1 MRVNSDLPIARE
13 KENIVELIRSNQVL
27 IVVGE
32 TGSGKTTQLPKILLQ
47 TGIGSNGAIVH
58 TQPRRIAAISIAKR
72 IAQEMGANLGKEIGY
87 SIRFDDRSSSGALLK
102 LVTDGLLLNELR
114 TDRYLN
120 KYSGLIIDEAHER
133 SLNIDLLLGYVKEVI
148 KRRPEFRVIVTSAT
162 ISGEQFSRFFDGAP
176 IIDVAGRSYPISIQY
191 CEPKEELL
199 EQIVDLIK
207 EIERQKSKLAPDILV
222 FFPGA
227 REISDAVEFL
237 RKRFAGQLEVL
248 ALYSRLSQSDQLRVF
263 ERKSSKRRVILT
275 TNIAET
281 SVTVPGIGFVIDL
294 GLARVN
300 RFSQRSKIQ
309 RLVTEEISQAN
320 ADQRAGRCGRLGPG
334 ICYRLYTEEV
344 YQNKPLFPDPE
355 IMRVNLAS
363 VLIQMRFLG
372 LGEPQNF
379 AFIDPPEKAALDSAQ
394 KLLIEL
400 RATKRKELTKL
411 GRKIARFPMDP
422 RLAASLISAPDFG
435 SLTELLTLVSFLSL
449 QDIRE
454 RPIEHA
460 HKADEAHQ
468 KFVDAR
474 SDFLTILKMWDWI
487 ETLKREES
495 KSSFKKTLKKNFLN
509 FRRTV
514 EWSET
519 RDQLARICK
528 TLGLKANTDKA
539 SYRAIHLPMIIGNLS
554 NLARLKDRTQ
564 YQGARNQS
572 LMIFPG
578 SGLFKKKHAW
588 IVSTEII
595 ETSRIYARD
604 AASIRPS
611 WVEQCS
617 KHLQKERFDDPHWSK
632 KRGEVMGYQTVS
644 LYGLVLAEKRR
655 KPLGNKDPKLC
666 REIFLDALVAGEL
679 LKVRS
684 FVLENKKL
692 LEEVQGVE
700 DKTRVG
706 GKGVNESDLLKFY
719 DSKIPEEIISES
731 QLARWLNEIEP
742 NVLRELYLDRE
753 DALTKLGGLPS
764 AELFPDHLVTGG
776 ISFALRYR
784 FAPGES
790 DDGVT
795 MEVPIGL
802 LSAVSDE
809 DLNWP
814 IPAFLSPTLE
824 SLLRS
829 LPREFRRKLQPM
841 EESVD
846 LLISQIHSRK
856 MYRRGRFIG
865 AIVEII
871 NDLFGWHL
879 ADSNFDQ
886 NRVGFELR
894 TGVRVLDEKNKEI
907 CFSKD
912 LKEIKDSL
920 YSTKGSGGNK
930 EKQQQGASDFEELG
944 LTRFPDR
951 KLEEQL
957 LVQTDVGP
965 KLFFPGLMSRVESL
979 NLVLFDDKVERDRE
993 VRRAFSC
1000 LALNYFESQRE
1011 KINRLV
1017 KANKSASLYYSTLGS
1032 IGDLQDLLSLATS
1045 WFCFFED
1052 QELPNNRQSFEK
1064 RLQDRKGDLLPIFDA
1079 VFASFETSLR
1089 LRHEIMAF
1097 VEQLDS
1103 PKLEETKRDLVSH
1116 VERLFPPTLLTN
1128 APRRYLVAIP
1138 RYLYGVQYR
1147 LERLNGRVLK
1157 DRKMFKDLQVLQAR
1171 FDHLVLS
1178 SPERGMAFGTVR
1190 MFLEELRLRTFCEG
1204 GERRF
1209 VDATSRDSEAASWKV
1224 SQKKVSE
1231 LMLQEERKAG
1241 LL

>member
-1 MRVNSDLPIARE
+1 M
-13 KENIVELIRSNQVL
+13 L

-32 TGSGKTTQLPKILLQ
+32 TGSGKTTQLPKILMQ
-47 TGIGSNGAIVH
+47 TGVGSNGAIAH

-72 IAQEMGANLGKEIGY
+72 IAQETGANLGKEIGY
-87 SIRFDDRSSSGALLK
+87 SIRFDDRSSSGALLR

-114 TDRYLN
+114 TDRYLD

-133 SLNIDLLLGYVKEVI
+133 SLNIDLLLGYVKEII

-191 CEPKEELL
+191 CEPKEEVL
-199 EQIVDLIK
+199 EQIADLVK
-207 EIERQKSKLAPDILV
+207 EIEKQKSKLAPDILV

-237 RKRFAGQLEVL
+237 RKRFAGRLEVL
-248 ALYSRLSQSDQLRVF
+248 ALYSRLSQSDQLKVF
-263 ERKSSKRRVILT
+263 ERKGSKRRVILT

-320 ADQRAGRCGRLGPG
+320 ADQRSGRCGRLGPG
-334 ICYRLYTEEV
+334 ICYRLYTEEI

-400 RATKRKELTKL
+400 RATKREELTKL
-411 GRKIARFPMDP
+411 GLKIARFPMDP

-460 HKADEAHQ
+460 RKADETHQ
-468 KFVDAR
+468 KFVDVR
-474 SDFLTILKMWDWI
+474 SDFLTILKMWNWI
-487 ETLKREES
+487 ETVKREGS
-495 KSSFKKTLKKNFLN
+495 KSAFKKTLKKNFLN

-528 TLGLKANTDKA
+528 TLGLKTNSDKA
-539 SYRAIHLPMIIGNLS
+539 SYRAVHLPMIIGNLS
-554 NLARLKDRTQ
+554 NLAKLKDRTQ

-595 ETSRIYARD
+595 ETSRVYARD

-611 WVEQCS
+611 WVEQYS
-617 KHLQKERFDDPHWSK
+617 RHLQKERFKDPYWSK
-632 KRGEVMGYQTVS
+632 KRGEVMAYQSIS
-644 LYGLVLAEKRR
+644 LYGLLLVEKRP
-655 KPLGNKDPKLC
+655 KPFGNRDSKVC

-684 FVLENKKL
+684 FILANKKL
-692 LEEVQGVE
+692 LEEVQGIE

-706 GKGVNESDLLKFY
+706 GKGINETDLLKFY

-731 QLARWLNEIEP
+731 QLVRWLDDIEP
-742 NVLRELYLDRE
+742 DILSELYLDRE
-753 DALTKLGGLPS
+753 DALTKLGGSPS
-764 AELFPDHLVTGG
+764 AELFPDHLAKGG
-776 ISFALRYR
+776 VSFSLSYR

-795 MEVPIGL
+795 MEVPFGL
-802 LSAVSDE
+802 LSAVSED

-814 IPAFLSPTLE
+814 ILAFLSPTLE

-829 LPREFRRKLQPM
+829 LPREFRRQLQPM
-841 EESVD
+841 EDSVD
-846 LLISQIHSRK
+846 MLIAQIHSRK

-865 AIVEII
+865 AVVEIV
-871 NDLFGWHL
+871 NDLFGWKL
-879 ADSNFDQ
+879 ADSSFDQ

-894 TGVRVLDEKNKEI
+894 TGIRVLDEKNNEI
-907 CFSKD
+907 CFGKD
-912 LKEIKDSL
+912 LKQVRDSL
-920 YSTKGSGGNK
+920 HLTKNSGGER
-930 EKQQQGASDFEELG
+930 EKRRLGVTNFEEVDLK
-944 LTRFPDR
+944 RFPDR
-951 KLEEQL
+951 KLEDEL

-965 KLFFPGLMSRVESL
+965 KLFFPGLVSRMESL
-979 NLVLFDDKVERDRE
+979 NLELFDDRIERDRE
-993 VRRAFSC
+993 VRSAFSY
-1000 LALNYFESQRE
+1000 LALKHLESQRE
-1011 KINRLV
+1011 KMNRLV
-1017 KANKSASLYYSTLGS
+1017 KANKSASLYYSTSGS
-1032 IGDLQDLLSLATS
+1032 VGDLQNQLGLASS
-1045 WFCFFED
+1045 WFCFFEN
-1052 QELPNNRQSFEK
+1052 QELPTDRRSFEK
-1064 RLQDRKGDLLPIFDA
+1064 RLQDRKVDLLPIFHEVLA
-1079 VFASFETSLR
+1079 RFETSLR

-1097 VEQLDS
+1097 VERLDS
-1103 PKLEETKRDLVSH
+1103 PALTETKMDLVSH
-1116 VERLFPPTLLTN
+1116 VERLFPSTLLKT
-1128 APRRYLVAIP
+1128 APCRYLFAVP

-1147 LERLNGRVLK
+1147 MERLDGRVLK
-1157 DRKMFKDLQVLQAR
+1157 DQKIFKDLQGLQAR
-1171 FDHLVLS
+1171 FDQLVLS
-1178 SPERGMAFGTVR
+1178 SPELGVAFGTLR
-1190 MFLEELRLRTFCEG
+1190 LSLEELRLRTFCEG
-1204 GERRF
+1204 GERRI
-1209 VDATSRDSEAASWKV
+1209 VDGRSGESEAASWKV
-1224 SQKKVSE
+1224 SRKKVSE
-1231 LMLQEERKAG
+1231 IMFEEERSAG